1 MNFGYQDQ
9 EINALP
15 FSFIVEDEYY
25 AVRNPGGGCIPPHE
39 KCQIWSPV
47 VGD

>member
-1 MNFGYQDQ
+1 MSFGYQDQ

-15 FSFIVEDEYY
+15 FSVIVEDDYY
-25 AVRNPGGGCIPPHE
+25 AVRNPGDGCIPPQE
-39 KCQIWSPV
+39 RLKIWSPV